1 MLEAAELLKSVPI
14 FAELDEHSLDELGS
28 KCRRTSYKRNA
39 VLMTEGEPGET
50 LFIIVSGSAK
60 IYVGDDNGDEMVL
73 YIKGPGDYIGDIAL
87 LDDAPR
93 SASVATLEKT
103 VVYGISKSDFLA
115 VLRDNLDISMAII
128 RSLTRRLRH
137 ETDSVRS
144 LALESVYRRLAK
156 KLDELSVPTDDGASI
171 LPRRFSHQEL
181 SSMIGSSREMVTKVL
196 AELTKGEYIEM
207 RDNCIA
213 ICRKLPRDW

>member
-1 MLEAAELLKSVPI
+1 MRQAADLLKSVPI
-14 FAELDEHSLDELGS
+14 FADLDEHALDELGR

-39 VLMTEGEPGET
+39 VLMTEGETGET

-60 IYVGDDNGDEMVL
+60 VFVSDDNGDEMVL
-73 YIKGPGDYIGDIAL
+73 YIKGAGEYIGDIAL

-93 SASVATLEKT
+93 SASVTTLEKT
-103 VVYGISKSDFLA
+103 VVYGISKDDFLA
-115 VLRDNLDISMAII
+115 VLRNNLDISMAII

-144 LALESVYRRLAK
+144 LALESVYRRLAS
-156 KLDELSVPTDDGASI
+156 KLDELSVTTDDGVRI

-196 AELTKGEYIEM
+196 SELTKGDYIEL
-207 RDNCIA
+207 RDNRIA